1 MDTIN
6 EHSNEKRKKENH
18 MNNDNKTSNYFHKK
32 KKKKKKLQIIH
43 MRVCYRLRILK
54 ILTCGIKCIYFFKI
68 YFLLL

>member
-32 KKKKKKLQIIH
+32 KKKKTSNYTHESMLQ
-43 MRVCYRLRILK
+43 
-54 ILTCGIKCIYFFKI
+54 TEDIKNTNLWVQMYI
-68 YFLLL
+68 FL

>member
-32 KKKKKKLQIIH
+32 KKKKLQIIN

>member
-18 MNNDNKTSNYFHKK
+18 MNNDNKTSNYFH

>member
-32 KKKKKKLQIIH
+32 KKNLQIIH

>member
-32 KKKKKKLQIIH
+32 KKKNLQIIH